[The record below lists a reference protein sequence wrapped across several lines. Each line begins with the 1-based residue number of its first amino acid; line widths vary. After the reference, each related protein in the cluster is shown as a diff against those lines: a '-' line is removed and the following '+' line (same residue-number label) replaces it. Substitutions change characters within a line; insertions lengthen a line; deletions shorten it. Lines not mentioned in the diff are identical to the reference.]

1 MSDFDTLGDRI
12 RSEAAQAARPGQME
26 RLEGIADE
34 VERLRRGAKELGR
47 TIEQQC
53 RMVLDATGLHHFI
66 DEDGDGDWGAVWEN
80 LFDQCSKA
88 REGTAVRSEV
98 EALVHHWERIP
109 ALRRGTA
116 AAEMRRALH
125 RATTTPADRAPGT
138 AEGGAS

>member
-1 MSDFDTLGDRI
+1 MSDIDTLADRI

-26 RLEGIADE
+26 RLEAIAVE
-34 VERLRRGAKELGR
+34 VETLRRGAKELGR

-80 LFDQCSKA
+80 LFDQCGRA
-88 REGTAVRSEV
+88 RQGAAIRTEV
-98 EALVHHWERIP
+98 EAVVHHWERTP

-125 RATTTPADRAPGT
+125 RATTTPADERPAD
-138 AEGGAS
+138 E